1 MLFGCF
7 GREMYKVRSKSPK
20 TSFLVSEERMCS
32 LQLVRLGSNT
42 VSESTVSV
50 HKVQC
55 SRLQSCTISSGEHCG
70 FLRRDS
76 LLQSDWSIDLWKQL
90 HGGAYANAHS
100 PSLRFK
106 VVKVLTQSQLF
117 LRCTPPVGLIIFG
130 LWGLLPSARFICRHL
145 FQTWQRDDRQWLES
159 QARNILTSYLRP
171 LLLWSGVI
179 LVCRALDPLVLATE
193 ASQAI
198 KQRILNFVRSLSTVL
213 AFAYCASSLSQQL
226 QKVMQD
232 KQGAQ
237 DTRSVGAEFVGN
249 TVYTAVWIAALCLFM
264 ELLGFSTQ
272 KWLTAGG
279 LGTVLLTLA
288 GREIFTNFLSSIM
301 IHATR
306 PFIVNEWIQ
315 TKIEGYE
322 VSGTVEHVGWWS
334 PTIVRGDDREA
345 VHIPNHKFTVSV
357 VRNLSQKSHWRIKTY
372 LGISHLDSS
381 KITSIVADMRKVISK
396 HPQVE
401 QRRLHRRV
409 FLESIDPENQF
420 LMVLISCFVKTSHF
434 EEYLRVKETILLD
447 LLKVISH
454 HHARLATPIRTMQRL
469 SDDSESRSSPFRDI
483 SRSSESYK
491 RPYLLIEATAVAAGH
506 DADQSPSTTTQAKAD
521 SPLIDSSLTGSEN
534 VARASKAEKPKDGSL
549 AFEKPPA
556 NIRYSGPLHD
566 VSDAEKPEETGKK
579 SKVEDASAK
588 VIDATGGTANL
599 VEDEKTGVE
608 HRAGE
613 SATLLKKGERGATER
628 QTSQAQAKIE
638 MELPTDIKQA
648 FSSSNATQAACLPS
662 CKQQGDQTSSPTG
675 KHQLK
680 ENLVLGVALDGPKRT
695 LALENEVLFA
705 NDKNEQKELVAS
717 RNSNPGNAGKERKE
731 GREGSQSASPE
742 RGYWIVRVNEHSQVT
757 ITCTCLHTRMPQV
770 LVHQELI
777 NCLLLGMLWYAMDES

>member
-1 MLFGCF
+1 
-7 GREMYKVRSKSPK
+7 
-20 TSFLVSEERMCS
+20 MCS
-32 LQLVRLGSNT
+32 LQLARFGSNK
-42 VSESTVSV
+42 VSEGTVIV

-55 SRLQSCTISSGEHCG
+55 SQVQRCTLSSGERCYV
-70 FLRRDS
+70 LKSDS
-76 LLQSDWSIDLWKQL
+76 LLQSDWSTALWKQV
-90 HGGAYANAHS
+90 HGCVHTNAQFQRSAHL
-100 PSLRFK
+100 SLPMCLSSELNAALTQFAAPAVARFK
-106 VVKVLTQSQLF
+106 VFKVLTQSQLF
-117 LRCTPPVGLIIFG
+117 LQCAPSVGLIVFG
-130 LWGLLPSARFICRHL
+130 LWGLLPIGRFVRRVL
-145 FQTWQRDDRQWLES
+145 FQKDDHQWRES
-159 QARNILTSYLRP
+159 QTRNILTFYLRP

-179 LVCRALDPLVLATE
+179 LICRALDPLVLATE

-198 KQRILNFVRSLSTVL
+198 KQRFLNFVRSLSTVL
-213 AFAYCASSLSQQL
+213 AFAYCTSSLSQQL

-249 TVYTAVWIAALCLFM
+249 TVYTAVWIGALCLFM
-264 ELLGFSTQ
+264 ELLGFRTQ

-372 LGISHLDSS
+372 LGISHLDAS

-409 FLESIDPENQF
+409 FLESIDPENQA

-454 HHARLATPIRTMQRL
+454 HHARLATPIRSVQRL
-469 SDDSESRSSPFRDI
+469 LDESESRSSPFRDM
-483 SRSSESYK
+483 SRSSEPYEK
-491 RPYLLIEATAVAAGH
+491 PYLLIEATAVAAGR
-506 DADQSPSTTTQAKAD
+506 DADQSSNTATLAKPSEN
-521 SPLIDSSLTGSEN
+521 SSIDSTLPGSEKLPG
-534 VARASKAEKPKDGSL
+534 VMTAEAPKGVSTGMEMSSQSKLQLEGLDSMGLSSNDITLLGA

-556 NIRYSGPLHD
+556 KIADSGPLHD
-566 VSDAEKPEETGKK
+566 VPDSKTLEEIGEK
-579 SKVEDASAK
+579 SKVISRAESSYTKVTDLTQAKSTGGNEDTRGEARAGQSATPLKKASSVSDVEKKGAKERHSQMQAK
-588 VIDATGGTANL
+588 V
-599 VEDEKTGVE
+599 
-608 HRAGE
+608 
-613 SATLLKKGERGATER
+613 
-628 QTSQAQAKIE
+628 E
-638 MELPTDIKQA
+638 MDLPSDIKQ
-648 FSSSNATQAACLPS
+648 SQSHGSNTTQAAGLTS
-662 CKQQGDQTSSPTG
+662 LKQGGDQTIPSLSSTS
-675 KHQLK
+675 KSQRE

-695 LALENEVLFA
+695 LPLEDKVLLS

-717 RNSNPGNAGKERKE
+717 RNANPGSVGKEKKE
-731 GREGSQSASPE
+731 GKEGSQPPSAGGPLESRE
-742 RGYWIVRVNEHSQVT
+742 R
-757 ITCTCLHTRMPQV
+757 
-770 LVHQELI
+770 
-777 NCLLLGMLWYAMDES
+777 

>member
-1 MLFGCF
+1 
-7 GREMYKVRSKSPK
+7 
-20 TSFLVSEERMCS
+20 MCS
-32 LQLVRLGSNT
+32 LQLARPGTSK
-42 VSESTVSV
+42 VSESTVSL
-50 HKVQC
+50 HK
-55 SRLQSCTISSGEHCG
+55 
-70 FLRRDS
+70 RRD
-76 LLQSDWSIDLWKQL
+76 LLSQSDWSVNLWKQL
-90 HGGAYANAHS
+90 HGRAYTTAHFGRS
-100 PSLRFK
+100 SERVFTSCLSSEINTALTKFAAAAASRFK
-106 VVKVLTQSQLF
+106 ILKVLTQSQLF
-117 LRCTPPVGLIIFG
+117 VRCAPPVGLMIFG
-130 LWGLLPSARFICRHL
+130 LWGLLPFGRFIWRHL
-145 FQTWQRDDRQWLES
+145 FQREDRQWRES

-198 KQRILNFVRSLSTVL
+198 KQRFLNFVRSLSTVL

-237 DTRSVGAEFVGN
+237 DARSVGAEFVGN

-288 GREIFTNFLSSIM
+288 GREIFTNFLSSMM

-306 PFIVNEWIQ
+306 PFILNEWIQ

-372 LGISHLDSS
+372 LGISHLDAS

-409 FLESIDPENQF
+409 FLESIDPENQA
-420 LMVLISCFVKTSHF
+420 LMVLISCFVKTPHF

-454 HHARLATPIRTMQRL
+454 HHARLATPIRSVQRL
-469 SDDSESRSSPFRDI
+469 SDDSESRSSPYRDI
-483 SRSSESYK
+483 NRSSDSYE
-491 RPYLLIEATAVAAGH
+491 RPYLLIEATAVAAGR
-506 DADQSPSTTTQAKAD
+506 DADQSPSTTTHSVAEF
-521 SPLIDSSLTGSEN
+521 EN
-534 VARASKAEKPKDGSL
+534 VVGVSKAEKPKDESL
-549 AFEKPPA
+549 GMETTSQLKLQLEGLDSMGLNSNDITLLGAAFEKPPA
-556 NIRYSGPLHD
+556 NIPDSGSLND
-566 VSDAEKPEETGKK
+566 GSEIETLEEIGKK
-579 SKVEDASAK
+579 SKVVNASTK
-588 VIDATGGTANL
+588 VIDLTQADVSL
-599 VEDEKTGVE
+599 VDDEKTGVE
-608 HRAGE
+608 DQIV
-613 SATLLKKGERGATER
+613 LKKGERGARER
-628 QTSQAQAKIE
+628 QTSQTQAKG
-638 MELPTDIKQA
+638 DVKQA
-648 FSSSNATQAACLPS
+648 PIRSSNAVQAAGLPL
-662 CKQQGDQTSSPTG
+662 CKPEGGDQTSSPTS
-675 KHQLK
+675 KPQLEK
-680 ENLVLGVALDGPKRT
+680 NLVLGVALDGPKRT
-695 LALENEVLFA
+695 LPLESAVLFS

-717 RNSNPGNAGKERKE
+717 RNNNPGTASKEREE
-731 GREGSQSASPE
+731 GREGSQSPRSGPSEPGE
-742 RGYWIVRVNEHSQVT
+742 RR
-757 ITCTCLHTRMPQV
+757 L
-770 LVHQELI
+770 
-777 NCLLLGMLWYAMDES
+777 